1 MEINLRK
8 CAISGKDEKTFTF
21 ASHIPDISPR
31 KTRLREAMEP
41 PIDRL
46 AMNVRFGGRKGKK
59 EMKARVIPADQRL
72 KFDDLDQRAVEDLDQ
87 FIARL
92 AFRQSR
98 PYKKD
103 DNPQMARHTLN
114 PNSRA
119 KLENWLWCEAV
130 KAMQNYRTDGA
141 PLLQYV
147 KTVLKPVA
155 NRQARIILN
164 GQVERA
170 ESDGGEL
177 SLDAELPGGDD
188 GSDSYVDLLSEDTEL
203 VRLVRLRE
211 YIAALMCKLGWAEQM
226 ALGTLMYE
234 DRTKVGVAEFLGI
247 SRPTLDALIRKATR
261 QLLEAAK
268 EILYTGDANR
278 R

>member
-1 MEINLRK
+1 MEINLRE
-8 CAISGKDEKTFTF
+8 CAISGKGKKPFTF

-31 KTRLREAMEP
+31 KTRLREAMRP
-41 PIDRL
+41 PLDRS

-59 EMKARVIPADQRL
+59 KMKVKVVPADQRL
-72 KFDDLDQRAVEDLDQ
+72 KFDDLDQRGVDDLNQ
-87 FIARL
+87 FIERL

-98 PYKKD
+98 PYKKEVD
-103 DNPQMARHTLN
+103 PQMARHTLN

-130 KAMQNYRTDGA
+130 KAMQNYRAGGA
-141 PLLQYV
+141 PILQYV

-164 GQVERA
+164 GQVERG
-170 ESDGGEL
+170 EPDGGEL

-188 GSDSYVDLLSEDTEL
+188 GSDSYVDLLPEDAEL
-203 VRLVRLRE
+203 VRLVGLRD

-234 DRTKVGVAEFLGI
+234 DRTKVAVAEFLGI